1 MKTWIKAG
9 LLATTALCLPLAAQA
24 DDEIKVSVFD
34 AQAIGF
40 YYDQDDLVGS
50 SGKVRVDA
58 EDWNEAMAAN
68 EAANEAANAGA
79 DEASGSAAQAAQD
92 AASVTGVTIEQT
104 NNADITGTLNLSGG
118 EQLGD
123 VSATAA
129 AIGNS
134 LSVVTG
140 GSDLD
145 LSAVQTNTAGIDA
158 DLSLDGG
165 FAGEGGSLNATA
177 AGIANS
183 LSADL
188 GTANALTATQT
199 NEGTVTADLTAS
211 EEAGSIGAPALN
223 VTAAAIANS
232 ASVTGGVAE
241 DAVSLNQAN
250 GGDVT
255 GTLSLGIEGAE
266 TGADGSGVAQATVA
280 AIGNSFSGDYTGG
293 VGGLQ
298 LTQDNQAQATA
309 TGTVRAVSSDVAV
322 TAAAIGN
329 SASVN
334 VGVNVQ

>member
-1 MKTWIKAG
+1 MKTFIKAA
-9 LLATTALCLPLAAQA
+9 LLATTAVCLPLTAQA
-24 DDEIKVSVFD
+24 DDEIKVSVAD

-40 YYDQDDLVGS
+40 DFDQDDLVGR
-50 SGKVRVDA
+50 SGMVRVEA
-58 EDWNEAMAAN
+58 EDWDEAMAAYK
-68 EAANEAANAGA
+68 AANASAG
-79 DEASGSAAQAAQD
+79 EASGAAQQAAED
-92 AASVTGVTIEQT
+92 AASVTGITIEQT
-104 NNADITGTLNLSGG
+104 NSADITGTLNLSGG
-118 EQLGD
+118 EQLGEI
-123 VSATAA
+123 SATAA

-140 GSDLD
+140 GSALD
-145 LSAVQTNTAGIDA
+145 LSAVQANTAGIDA

-165 FAGEGGSLNATA
+165 FAGADGSLNATA

-199 NEGTVTADLTAS
+199 NEGTVTGDLSAS
-211 EEAGSIGAPALN
+211 EEAASIGAKALS

-241 DAVSLNQAN
+241 DAVSLNQATS
-250 GGDVT
+250 GDVT
-255 GTLSLGIEGAE
+255 GTLSLGIESAE